1 MDARA
6 RFAKFITKHAVLFA
20 AAFVGI
26 WVSCSLAMLGVEHDA
41 AGATITDLPH
51 ALWWGIVTL
60 LTIGYGDMVP
70 VTLSGKVIAVVLMS
84 AGVALLAFAIGIS
97 YAGYTLWRRRQAHA
111 RNHLAFLLDASEYT
125 RFKDKVDKFIASY
138 RMIIVVV
145 GLITVWVGCSWAV
158 LLMERN
164 APNAQID
171 TFGKALWWGVVT
183 FMTVGYGDLTPVT
196 LAGRSTAVLLML
208 AGVVA
213 IGIVTAKISA
223 FFLRQILLEGRGAV
237 DRSKV
242 KNHLI
247 ICGWKDDMPDLIR
260 HVLVLNP
267 GLKPKD
273 LVLVAHRTA
282 EELAT
287 LREEPGL
294 KDVHFILGEHFQQA
308 TLIKAAPELARKVLI
323 LADTSTGPDGRK
335 PNGTEADAR
344 TIMAAIALSNIAKGT
359 VVAAELL
366 DPSLDHYLKLAGVAE
381 IIYSR
386 EYSRLLLGNAS
397 SGTGLTNVFH
407 DLIDPKSA
415 AHITTRDIPE
425 QLWGTTFADFRQRFE
440 ARNRGFLVIGV
451 LENTGNPHQ
460 IKEQAFVEAQKTP
473 NVGRLI
479 ENLRSAKSMR
489 CNNPVFN
496 PAPDYAIPRGA
507 AAIILSGEQRGEGE
521 GRIDMHTDNVAA

>member
-1 MDARA
+1 MGGDSKFLKFVARHSA
-6 RFAKFITKHAVLFA
+6 LFA
-20 AAFVGI
+20 CVFLTLWVG
-26 WVSCSLAMLGVEHDA
+26 SSLAMLAFEQDA
-41 AGATITDLPH
+41 PNATITDLPH
-51 ALWWGIVTL
+51 ALWWGVVTL
-60 LTIGYGDMVP
+60 LTIGYGDHVP
-70 VTLSGKVIAVVLMS
+70 VTLGGRVVAVVLMCGS
-84 AGVALLAFAIGIS
+84 VGLLALGIS
-97 YAGYTLWRRRQAHA
+97 ISFVSYKLWKRRRPEQKEQVAWKE
-111 RNHLAFLLDASEYT
+111 R
-125 RFKDKVDKFIASY
+125 VDRLIASY
-138 RMIIVVV
+138 RMTIVVA
-145 GLITVWVGCSWAV
+145 GLIGVWVGVSFAV
-158 LLMERN
+158 LVAERGATN
-164 APNAQID
+164 VQID
-171 TFGKALWWGVVT
+171 TFPKALWWGVVT

-196 LAGRSTAVLLML
+196 PLGRVLAVFLML

-223 FFLRQILLEGRGAV
+223 FFLRQILLEGRQAV

-242 KNHLI
+242 KDHLI

-273 LVLVAHRTA
+273 LVLVAHRSA

-287 LREEPGL
+287 LREVPGL
-294 KDVHFILGEHFQQA
+294 KEVHFILGEHFQQA
-308 TLIKAAPELARKVLI
+308 TLAKAAPEVARKVLI

-335 PNGTEADAR
+335 PNATEADAR
-344 TIMAAIALSNIAKGT
+344 TIMAAIALSNLAKGT

-407 DLIDPKSA
+407 DLIDPRSA
-415 AHITTRDIPE
+415 AHITTRPIPE
-425 QLWGTTFADFRQRFE
+425 KVWGKSFAEFRKGFE
-440 ARNRGFLVIGV
+440 GKNRGLMVIGL

-479 ENLRSAKSMR
+479 ENLKSAKTLR
-489 CNNPVFN
+489 CNNPIFN
-496 PAPDYAIPRGA
+496 PSPEYAIPRGS
-507 AAIILSGEQRGEGE
+507 AAIILAGEKRGEGE
-521 GRIDMHTDNVAA
+521 VEIDMHWDHAS

>member
-1 MDARA
+1 MAEDT
-6 RFAKFITKHAVLFA
+6 KLVGFIGRHASRLVLAFGGIWFSCSVAMLFA
-20 AAFVGI
+20 ERHAP
-26 WVSCSLAMLGVEHDA
+26 
-41 AGATITDLPH
+41 GATITDLPH

-60 LTIGYGDMVP
+60 LTIGYGDLVP
-70 VTLSGKVIAVVLMS
+70 VTFPGKLIAVAVMAAS
-84 AGVALLAFAIGIS
+84 VALLGFAIATA
-97 YAGYTLWRRRQAHA
+97 YAGFALWRRRAA
-111 RNHLAFLLDASEYT
+111 AAKAPGKLPAPNAAANDWLTKFL
-125 RFKDKVDKFIASY
+125 ASY
-138 RMIIVVV
+138 RMTIVVL
-145 GLITVWVGCSWAV
+145 GLFAVWIACSYAV
-158 LLMERN
+158 LLMEQN

-196 LAGRSTAVLLML
+196 PMGRATAVILML
-208 AGVVA
+208 SGVVA

-223 FFLRQILLEGRGAV
+223 YFLRQILLEGRGAV

-260 HVLVLNP
+260 HVLALSP
-267 GLKPKD
+267 DLKPKD
-273 LVLVAHRTA
+273 LVLVAARSA
-282 EELAT
+282 EELAS

-294 KDVHFILGEHFQQA
+294 KDVHFILGDHFQQA
-308 TLIKAAPELARKVLI
+308 TLVKAAPDTARKVLI
-323 LADTSTGPDGRK
+323 LADTSVGADGRK
-335 PNGTEADAR
+335 PSGTEADAR
-344 TIMAAIALSNIAKGT
+344 TIMTAIALSNVAKGT

-407 DLIDPKSA
+407 DLIDPKSS

-425 QLWGTTFADFRQRFE
+425 KIWGSTFGEFRRNFE
-440 ARNRGFLVIGV
+440 SRNKDLLVIGI

-473 NVGRLI
+473 NVSRLI
-479 ENLRSAKSMR
+479 ENLKSAKSMR
-489 CNNPVFN
+489 CNNPIFN
-496 PAPDYAIPRGA
+496 PTSDYPIPRGA
-507 AAIILSGEQRGEGE
+507 AAIILSGEKRHGSELK
-521 GRIDMHTDNVAA
+521 IDMHVDNVAA

>member
-1 MDARA
+1 
-6 RFAKFITKHAVLFA
+6 
-20 AAFVGI
+20 
-26 WVSCSLAMLGVEHDA
+26 
-41 AGATITDLPH
+41 
-51 ALWWGIVTL
+51 
-60 LTIGYGDMVP
+60 MVP
-70 VTLSGKVIAVVLMS
+70 HSKFLKCVGR
-84 AGVALLAFAIGIS
+84 VARYLPWKRHKTQS
-97 YAGYTLWRRRQAHA
+97 REQVPYKKR
-111 RNHLAFLLDASEYT
+111 
-125 RFKDKVDKFIASY
+125 VDRLIASY
-138 RMIIVVV
+138 RMTIVVA
-145 GLITVWVGCSWAV
+145 GLVSIWIGTSFAV
-158 LLMERN
+158 LVVERGS
-164 APNAQID
+164 PDAQID
-171 TFGKALWWGVVT
+171 TFAKALWWGVVT

-196 LAGRSTAVLLML
+196 PLGRTMAVFLML

-242 KNHLI
+242 KDHLI

-273 LVLVAHRTA
+273 LVLVANRSA

-287 LREEPGL
+287 LREEPGM
-294 KDVHFILGEHFQQA
+294 KDVHFILGEHFQQT
-308 TLIKAAPELARKVLI
+308 TLVKAAPEVARKILI
-323 LADTSTGPDGRK
+323 LADTSTGSDGRK
-335 PNGTEADAR
+335 PNATEADAR

-407 DLIDPKSA
+407 DLIDPRSA
-415 AHITTRDIPE
+415 AHITTRAIPE
-425 QLWGTTFADFRQRFE
+425 RVWGKSFADFRKGFE
-440 ARNRGFLVIGV
+440 LKNRGLMVIGL

-460 IKEQAFVEAQKTP
+460 IKEQAFLEAQKTP

-479 ENLRSAKSMR
+479 ENLKSAKTLR
-489 CNNPVFN
+489 CNNPIFN
-496 PAPDYAIPRGA
+496 PAPEYLVPRGA
-507 AAIILSGEQRGEGE
+507 AAIILAGGKRGDGEVE
-521 GRIDMHTDNVAA
+521 IDMHWDHVA